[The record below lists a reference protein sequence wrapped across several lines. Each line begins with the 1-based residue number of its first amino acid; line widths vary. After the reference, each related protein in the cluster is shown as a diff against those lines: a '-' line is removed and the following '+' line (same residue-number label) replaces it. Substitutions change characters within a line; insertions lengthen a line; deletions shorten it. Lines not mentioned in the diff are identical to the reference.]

1 MVELLELNIKD
12 RQGIPELLT
21 TNLLLMHVI
30 ALDMESV
37 LWIGVEFFLLA
48 QYRSILIE
56 QFINLTKLRFAN
68 LKFMTDLRD

>member
-68 LKFMTDLRD
+68 LKFRTDLRD